1 MQRFLSIGVM
11 AHVDAGKTT
20 FSEQL
25 LYHTGSIR
33 TRGRVDHQD
42 AFLDNDRLERER
54 GITIFSNHAPF
65 SIGEHQYW
73 LLDTPGHADF
83 GAEMERA
90 IQAMD
95 YAIVLVSCV
104 EGIQAHTE
112 QVWKLLKRYGVP
124 VFFFLNKTDRTG
136 ARPDEVLHQ
145 LQKRMS
151 SAVCDCSGCFGEG
164 AQLSEELIEQI
175 AAEDEELMEMY
186 LDGGYEEERWLNK
199 MAQLVAK
206 RELFPCFRGSAL
218 QDEGIEQL
226 LCGLD
231 RLTLAL
237 PAVEE
242 FSGIAWQV
250 RHDPRGERVVLIKVQ
265 SGKLSA
271 RDQVHFLTADGQ
283 EASEKINELRVYS
296 SGKFTTV
303 QQAQAGQL
311 CAATGLEQ
319 VRAGDG
325 LGKRRFHRDSQLTPT
340 LGAKVILPPQLPVRT
355 ALEKLRILEDED
367 PTLGIS
373 FEEELQEIH
382 IRIMGQIQLEVLR
395 QLCSRRF
402 GIELDFGDCRI
413 LYRETISQPVV
424 GYGHYEP
431 LRHYAEVHLRLEPG
445 QRGSGITFSSDCPT
459 DLLGKNWQNLIRTHV
474 FEKKHKGILTGSELC
489 DVHITLLNGR
499 AHIKHTE
506 GGDFRE
512 ATYRA
517 IRQGLEQ
524 LAAAGGCV
532 LLEPYYSFEAAV
544 QPEQLGRLMAD
555 LQRMECSFEPPVT
568 EEDGVLLCGRGPAQA
583 LSGYGLE
590 FISYTRGKGIL
601 NLSFDGYEPCA
612 HPQQVIEE
620 IGYDAKHDL
629 QNPSFSVFC
638 SHGAGFPVPWQEVP
652 AYIHCK

>member
-136 ARPDEVLHQ
+136 ARPDE
-145 LQKRMS
+145 
-151 SAVCDCSGCFGEG
+151 
-164 AQLSEELIEQI
+164 
-175 AAEDEELMEMY
+175 
-186 LDGGYEEERWLNK
+186 
-199 MAQLVAK
+199 
-206 RELFPCFRGSAL
+206 
-218 QDEGIEQL
+218 
-226 LCGLD
+226 
-231 RLTLAL
+231 
-237 PAVEE
+237 
-242 FSGIAWQV
+242 
-250 RHDPRGERVVLIKVQ
+250 
-265 SGKLSA
+265 
-271 RDQVHFLTADGQ
+271 VHFLTADGQ

-524 LAAAGGCV
+524 LAAASGCV

-568 EEDGVLLCGRGPAQA
+568 EEDGVLLCGRGSAQA

-601 NLSFDGYEPCA
+601 SLSFDGYEPCA

>member
-325 LGKRRFHRDSQLTPT
+325 GSK
-340 LGAKVILPPQLPVRT
+340 
-355 ALEKLRILEDED
+355 
-367 PTLGIS
+367 
-373 FEEELQEIH
+373 
-382 IRIMGQIQLEVLR
+382 
-395 QLCSRRF
+395 
-402 GIELDFGDCRI
+402 
-413 LYRETISQPVV
+413 
-424 GYGHYEP
+424 GYP
-431 LRHYAEVHLRLEPG
+431 A
-445 QRGSGITFSSDCPT
+445 
-459 DLLGKNWQNLIRTHV
+459 
-474 FEKKHKGILTGSELC
+474 
-489 DVHITLLNGR
+489 
-499 AHIKHTE
+499 A
-506 GGDFRE
+506 
-512 ATYRA
+512 
-517 IRQGLEQ
+517 
-524 LAAAGGCV
+524 AAAGAHRAGK
-532 LLEPYYSFEAAV
+532 AAH
-544 QPEQLGRLMAD
+544 PG
-555 LQRMECSFEPPVT
+555 
-568 EEDGVLLCGRGPAQA
+568 GRG
-583 LSGYGLE
+583 S
-590 FISYTRGKGIL
+590 
-601 NLSFDGYEPCA
+601 
-612 HPQQVIEE
+612 
-620 IGYDAKHDL
+620 DAGHQL
-629 QNPSFSVFC
+629 
-638 SHGAGFPVPWQEVP
+638 
-652 AYIHCK
+652 

>member
-382 IRIMGQIQLEVLR
+382 ICIMGQIQLEVLR

-413 LYRETISQPVV
+413 LYRETIAQPVV

-431 LRHYAEVHLRLEPG
+431 LRH
-445 QRGSGITFSSDCPT
+445 
-459 DLLGKNWQNLIRTHV
+459 
-474 FEKKHKGILTGSELC
+474 
-489 DVHITLLNGR
+489 
-499 AHIKHTE
+499 
-506 GGDFRE
+506 
-512 ATYRA
+512 
-517 IRQGLEQ
+517 
-524 LAAAGGCV
+524 
-532 LLEPYYSFEAAV
+532 
-544 QPEQLGRLMAD
+544 
-555 LQRMECSFEPPVT
+555 
-568 EEDGVLLCGRGPAQA
+568 
-583 LSGYGLE
+583 
-590 FISYTRGKGIL
+590 
-601 NLSFDGYEPCA
+601 
-612 HPQQVIEE
+612 
-620 IGYDAKHDL
+620 
-629 QNPSFSVFC
+629 
-638 SHGAGFPVPWQEVP
+638 
-652 AYIHCK
+652 

>member
-1 MQRFLSIGVM
+1 MKANFAMKHICIGIT

-20 FSEQL
+20 LSEAM
-25 LYHTGSIR
+25 LYQAGALKKL
-33 TRGRVDHQD
+33 GRVDHQD
-42 AFLDNDRLERER
+42 AFLDTFALERAR
-54 GITIFSNHAPF
+54 GITIFSKQAEF
-65 SIGEHQYW
+65 SLPHTEVT

-112 QVWKLLKRYGVP
+112 QVWKLLKRYEVP

-340 LGAKVILPPQLPVRT
+340 LSKGFQHPAADGARP
-355 ALEKLRILEDED
+355 AL
-367 PTLGIS
+367 
-373 FEEELQEIH
+373 
-382 IRIMGQIQLEVLR
+382 
-395 QLCSRRF
+395 
-402 GIELDFGDCRI
+402 
-413 LYRETISQPVV
+413 
-424 GYGHYEP
+424 
-431 LRHYAEVHLRLEPG
+431 
-445 QRGSGITFSSDCPT
+445 
-459 DLLGKNWQNLIRTHV
+459 
-474 FEKKHKGILTGSELC
+474 
-489 DVHITLLNGR
+489 
-499 AHIKHTE
+499 
-506 GGDFRE
+506 
-512 ATYRA
+512 
-517 IRQGLEQ
+517 
-524 LAAAGGCV
+524 
-532 LLEPYYSFEAAV
+532 
-544 QPEQLGRLMAD
+544 
-555 LQRMECSFEPPVT
+555 
-568 EEDGVLLCGRGPAQA
+568 
-583 LSGYGLE
+583 
-590 FISYTRGKGIL
+590 
-601 NLSFDGYEPCA
+601 
-612 HPQQVIEE
+612 
-620 IGYDAKHDL
+620 
-629 QNPSFSVFC
+629 
-638 SHGAGFPVPWQEVP
+638 
-652 AYIHCK
+652 

>member
-1 MQRFLSIGVM
+1 MITLGFL

-20 FSEQL
+20 LCERI
-25 LYHTGSIR
+25 LYQAGALR
-33 TRGRVDHQD
+33 RLGRVDAQS
-42 AFLDNDRLERER
+42 AFLDSDPLERQR
-54 GITIFSNHAPF
+54 GITIFASEAGFVHRDTSF
-65 SIGEHQYW
+65 T
-73 LLDTPGHADF
+73 LLDTPGHVDF
-83 GAEMERA
+83 SSEMER
-90 IQAMD
+90 
-95 YAIVLVSCV
+95 VLSVLDCAVVVVSAV
-104 EGIQAHTE
+104 EGIQPHTE
-112 QVWKLLKRYGVP
+112 TIWQLLSDHNIP
-124 VFFFLNKTDRTG
+124 TFFFLNKTDRPG
-136 ARPDEVLHQ
+136 ADPAGVLAS
-145 LQKRMS
+145 LKARFS
-151 SAVCDCSGCFGEG
+151 PAVCDLAHGFSTDAVERIAESDDDLLAHYFEEG
-164 AQLSEELIEQI
+164 YQPSLWLPAARRLI
-175 AAEDEELMEMY
+175 AF
-186 LDGGYEEERWLNK
+186 R
-199 MAQLVAK
+199 
-206 RELFPCFRGSAL
+206 RLFPCFCGSAL
-218 QDEGIEQL
+218 SGQGVEALMDALSSLLAPPPVLEGPLQARAFRVRYDAKGVRWVHLRILQ
-226 LCGLD
+226 G
-231 RLTLAL
+231 TLA
-237 PAVEE
+237 PKQAVGRE
-242 FSGIAWQV
+242 
-250 RHDPRGERVVLIKVQ
+250 KV
-265 SGKLSA
+265 
-271 RDQVHFLTADGQ
+271 H
-283 EASEKINELRVYS
+283 ELRVFQGDRS
-296 SGKFTTV
+296 QPASLAKAGEVCAVSGLSLRAGGAIGLPGLPQPRLQPALSAEVLYPDDVAPQRVATAF
-303 QQAQAGQL
+303 GQL
-311 CAATGLEQ
+311 E
-319 VRAGDG
+319 
-325 LGKRRFHRDSQLTPT
+325 
-340 LGAKVILPPQLPVRT
+340 
-355 ALEKLRILEDED
+355 EED
-367 PTLGIS
+367 PLLRVAFDDQTHRL
-373 FEEELQEIH
+373 H
-382 IRIMGQIQLEVLR
+382 IQLMGKIQLEVLSA
-395 QLCSRRF
+395 QVPQRF
-402 GIELDFGDCRI
+402 GFPVSFGPCRI
-413 LYRETISQPVV
+413 VYRETIAKPVC
-424 GYGHYEP
+424 GYGHFEP

-601 NLSFDGYEPCA
+601 SLSFDGYEPCA

>member
-206 RELFPCFRGSAL
+206 GSFS
-218 QDEGIEQL
+218 
-226 LCGLD
+226 
-231 RLTLAL
+231 
-237 PAVEE
+237 PA
-242 FSGIAWQV
+242 
-250 RHDPRGERVVLIKVQ
+250 
-265 SGKLSA
+265 
-271 RDQVHFLTADGQ
+271 
-283 EASEKINELRVYS
+283 
-296 SGKFTTV
+296 
-303 QQAQAGQL
+303 
-311 CAATGLEQ
+311 
-319 VRAGDG
+319 
-325 LGKRRFHRDSQLTPT
+325 
-340 LGAKVILPPQLPVRT
+340 
-355 ALEKLRILEDED
+355 
-367 PTLGIS
+367 
-373 FEEELQEIH
+373 FE
-382 IRIMGQIQLEVLR
+382 
-395 QLCSRRF
+395 
-402 GIELDFGDCRI
+402 
-413 LYRETISQPVV
+413 
-424 GYGHYEP
+424 
-431 LRHYAEVHLRLEPG
+431 
-445 QRGSGITFSSDCPT
+445 
-459 DLLGKNWQNLIRTHV
+459 
-474 FEKKHKGILTGSELC
+474 
-489 DVHITLLNGR
+489 
-499 AHIKHTE
+499 
-506 GGDFRE
+506 
-512 ATYRA
+512 
-517 IRQGLEQ
+517 
-524 LAAAGGCV
+524 
-532 LLEPYYSFEAAV
+532 
-544 QPEQLGRLMAD
+544 GRLCRMRASSSCFAD
-555 LQRMECSFEPPVT
+555 WT
-568 EEDGVLLCGRGPAQA
+568 A
-583 LSGYGLE
+583 
-590 FISYTRGKGIL
+590 
-601 NLSFDGYEPCA
+601 
-612 HPQQVIEE
+612 
-620 IGYDAKHDL
+620 
-629 QNPSFSVFC
+629 
-638 SHGAGFPVPWQEVP
+638 
-652 AYIHCK
+652 